1 VYTRAADDR
10 FKNDAELTTRENVVV
25 ETVEKLQ
32 EVTSTLFVD
41 NCSVSDE
48 GDVKVVAENTAGEAF
63 HVAKLTVAGKSS
75 LLIV

>member
-1 VYTRAADDR
+1 M
-10 FKNDAELTTRENVVV
+10 V

-48 GDVKVVAENTAGEAF
+48 GDVKVVAENTAGEAS
-63 HVAKLTVAGKSS
+63 HVAKLTVAGKSF